1 VRDVAVVGAGIA
13 GLTAAWQLRDLDTIV
28 LEADDRVGGRIKSVE
43 RGPHWVSVGAHM
55 FPGEGSFLWG
65 LLQELGLEP
74 ARITGSLLGIAYRG
88 KVVTGG
94 RAETFPL
101 RLPLAPAARVS
112 LARTGLRVRRD
123 AARYNELARRGE
135 GETDSDVRRRLLGF
149 LDDRSWAEYL
159 GAMHPQVEEIFRAT
173 TNRLTAEPDEIAA
186 GCMVGL
192 FAHVWATGNVVLG
205 YNLRGGPSSLPQEL
219 ARRLGERVVTGAPV
233 TEVGREADGVR
244 VRYRRGGQDEEVR
257 ARCAIVAAPAPVARQ
272 VVADLPAETAAAL
285 DAIVY
290 GPFVVGGILTG
301 ETGPMPWD
309 DIYSVLTVEKSFN
322 MLFNHAN
329 ALREPGAPR
338 EHGGAL
344 MVYGGAGRARRLADK
359 TDAEIEAIITG
370 DLYDLYPQAKGVVR
384 EVLVQRWEHAIPFAA
399 PGRARVQAALERG
412 VDDTIF
418 FAGDYV
424 GEWTHM
430 ESAALTAA
438 EAAAAVR
445 ARVAA
450 RSDLVH

>member
-1 VRDVAVVGAGIA
+1 VRDVAVVGGGIA
-13 GLTAAWQLRDLDTIV
+13 GLTAAWRLRDLDTVV
-28 LEADDRVGGRIKSVE
+28 LEAEERVGGRIKSFE

-74 ARITGSLLGIAYRG
+74 ARITGSLLGIALRG
-88 KVVTGG
+88 RIVSSD
-94 RAETFPL
+94 RAEVFPF

-112 LARTGLRVRRD
+112 LVRSGLRVRRD
-123 AARYNELARRGE
+123 AARYNRLAQRRE
-135 GETDSDVRRRLLGF
+135 GETDSDVRARLLGF

-159 GAMHPQVEEIFRAT
+159 GPVHPQVEEIYQAT
-173 TNRLTAEPDEIAA
+173 ANRLTAEPDEIAA
-186 GCMVGL
+186 GCMIGL
-192 FAHVWATGNVVLG
+192 FAHVWSEGGVVLG
-205 YNLRGGPSSLPQEL
+205 YNLRRGPSALPEEL
-219 ARRLGERVVTGAPV
+219 ARRLGERVVTGA
-233 TEVGREADGVR
+233 EVREIARDPDGVT
-244 VRYRRGGQDEEVR
+244 VRYRRDGREQELR
-257 ARCAIVAAPAPVARQ
+257 ARCAIVAAPAHVARTI
-272 VVADLPAETAAAL
+272 VSELPAETAAAL
-285 DAIVY
+285 DAIRY

-309 DIYSVLTVEKSFN
+309 GLYSLLTPGKSFN

-329 ALREPGAPR
+329 ALRHPAGPR
-338 EHGGAL
+338 EPGGAL
-344 MVYGGAGRARRLADK
+344 MVYGGAGLARRLLDRTDEEVEAAIVAD
-359 TDAEIEAIITG
+359 
-370 DLYDLYPQAKGVVR
+370 LCSLYPEAKGVVR
-384 EVLVQRWEHAIPFAA
+384 EVIVQRWEHAIPFAT

-412 VDDTIF
+412 VEGSIF

-445 ARVAA
+445 QRLVAEPARA
-450 RSDLVH
+450 